1 MKNYFKIFGIRHE
14 GTEARSS
21 GIVGHGGTEARSSG
35 IVGHGGTEARS
46 SGIVGHGGTETRSSG
61 IVGHRGAE
69 ARSSGI
75 VGHGGTEVQS
85 SGVVG
90 HEGTEAQS
98 SSMFGNRD
106 SEAQS
111 LLMKISQLT
120 IFKLPLDI
128 ILRGSVALCLI
139 LLFSVELQAQSIF
152 PTFGS
157 ARSGTAGYQFTK
169 VDVDARS
176 AGMGHSAMAD
186 MTGGGSLFWNPAL
199 AVQSESSEVYGSHT
213 SYFAD
218 IGMEYIGAIH
228 KTNSFAFGLSMQYL
242 SSGDILE
249 TNEFNPFGTGRTFQT
264 THLTAGLTV
273 SQKLTNLFSYG
284 LTLKYLQED
293 LEAITNSS
301 AAIDLGFFYRVGD
314 TGLSFAVSLTNF
326 GFDSAPT
333 GETIRTSLDGPVTEN
348 AFSDVTLPTTFNM
361 AAAWKL
367 MQSEQQGLTLTAQ
380 IQNPSDNAERMA
392 LGGEYHF
399 RKQVFFR
406 TGYRFGVDEANWP
419 TFGVGLVLPV
429 MNRSLRFDYA
439 YASLERLGQ
448 THRIALSIAL

>member
-1 MKNYFKIFGIRHE
+1 MKNYFKIFGIRH
-14 GTEARSS
+14 G
-21 GIVGHGGTEARSSG
+21 
-35 IVGHGGTEARS
+35 
-46 SGIVGHGGTETRSSG
+46 
-61 IVGHRGAE
+61 GAE
-69 ARSSGI
+69 A
-75 VGHGGTEVQS
+75 QS

-98 SSMFGNRD
+98 SGIFRHGGT
-106 SEAQS
+106 EARSSGIVGHEGTEARS

-128 ILRGSVALCLI
+128 ILRGSVALCLV

>member
-1 MKNYFKIFGIRHE
+1 MRNYLE
-14 GTEARSS
+14 VYNAEALRRKDIINTAQLVIPENS
-21 GIVGHGGTEARSSG
+21 GIQNGHGRIEIFNTESQSHRALRLRSGT
-35 IVGHGGTEARS
+35 
-46 SGIVGHGGTETRSSG
+46 
-61 IVGHRGAE
+61 
-69 ARSSGI
+69 
-75 VGHGGTEVQS
+75 
-85 SGVVG
+85 
-90 HEGTEAQS
+90 
-98 SSMFGNRD
+98 N
-106 SEAQS
+106 SEAKS
-111 LLMKISQLT
+111 N
-120 IFKLPLDI
+120 KLKLNQVIKFFDNWNLK
-128 ILRGSVALCLI
+128 ILRFCVFALIIFFGSTLN
-139 LLFSVELQAQSIF
+139 AQSIF
-152 PTFGS
+152 PSFGS

-176 AGMGHSAMAD
+176 TAMGHSAMAD
-186 MTGGGSLFWNPAL
+186 LTGGGSLYWNPAL
-199 AVQSESSEVYGSHT
+199 AVQTASSEVFGSHT

-228 KTNSFAFGLSMQYL
+228 KTNAFAFGLSMQYL
-242 SSGDILE
+242 SSGNILE

-293 LEAITNSS
+293 LEAITNTS
-301 AAIDLGFFYRVGD
+301 AAIDLGFFYRVGQ

-333 GETIRTSLDGPVTEN
+333 GETERTSLDGPVIED

-392 LGGEYHF
+392 IGGEYRF
-399 RKQVFFR
+399 REQLFFR

-429 MNRSLRFDYA
+429 MNKNLRFDYA